1 MKFSF
6 RNFFSFMSARKHP
19 LDLQSR
25 GFSMFNSILV
35 NEDTAM
41 KVSSFHRGIIYL
53 STQLAKL
60 PWEIKDRDN
69 RVLADNDIFYLLNV
83 MPNPEMN
90 AFSFRCTMIYQA
102 IIHGNFYAEIERAPL
117 SGRIV
122 NLWPLPNHL
131 VTPLRDTAGNLR
143 YRVAGGSEKG
153 TDVYLNPE
161 DVFHI
166 KNLFTKDGHVGQGL
180 AAYAV
185 DVLRISI
192 GADNMAGG
200 LFANSGIPSGVITVK
215 GRLTTESADR
225 LKESWVKANSGRRV
239 GGVAVFE
246 EGTEFKP
253 VVMSPDIMQFLD
265 SRKFGVVEI
274 ARFLGVPPT
283 KLFDMSASTYNNTE
297 NANLEVA
304 TDTLHAWER
313 NLSTEVDVKLLSRRH
328 SDRKA
333 QMDLYEIFKGDMAS
347 RAEYFTKM
355 LAAGSITPNQIRKKE
370 GEAPYVGG
378 DDYYIAGNN
387 LVPVKK
393 VNDVIDAQIK
403 KASDPKQVAPTEK
416 EKEQKK
422 AELVAWMQDILK
434 R

>member
-1 MKFSF
+1 MKFSL
-6 RNFFSFMSARKHP
+6 RNLFPFISAKKYP

-25 GFSMFNSILV
+25 GFSMFNSIVV

-41 KVSSFHRGIIYL
+41 KVSAFHRGVIYL
-53 STQLAKL
+53 STQIAKL
-60 PWEIKDRDN
+60 PWEIKDREN
-69 RVLADNDIFYLLNV
+69 NTLADSDIFYLLNV

-102 IIHGNFYAEIERAPL
+102 VLHGNFYAEIERAPL
-117 SGRIV
+117 SGKIV
-122 NLWPLPNHL
+122 NLWPLPNHR
-131 VTPLRDTAGNLR
+131 VIPLRDVSGNLR
-143 YRVAGGSEKG
+143 YRVAGGGDKG
-153 TDVYLNPE
+153 QDVYLEPS

-192 GADNMAGG
+192 GADTMAGG
-200 LFANSGIPSGVITVK
+200 LFSNGGIPSGTIIVK
-215 GRLTTESADR
+215 GRLSPEGAER
-225 LKESWVKANSGRRV
+225 LKESWIKANSGRRA
-239 GGVAVFE
+239 GGVAIFE
-246 EGTEFKP
+246 DGTEFKP
-253 VVMSPDIMQFLD
+253 INMTPDILQFLD

-313 NLSTEVDVKLLSRRH
+313 NLSIEADVKLLSRQH
-328 SDRKA
+328 SNRKS
-333 QMDLYEIFKGDMAS
+333 QMDLYEVFRGDMVS

-355 LAAGSITPNQIRKKE
+355 LAAGAITPNEIRRKE
-370 GEAPYVGG
+370 GAAPYVGG
-378 DDYYIAGNN
+378 SDYYIAGNN
-387 LVPVKK
+387 LVPVKR

-403 KASDPKQVAPTEK
+403 KAETKQATPAATPNSD
-416 EKEQKK
+416 QKK
-422 AELVAWMQDILK
+422 AELIQWMKNLLK
-434 R
+434 E